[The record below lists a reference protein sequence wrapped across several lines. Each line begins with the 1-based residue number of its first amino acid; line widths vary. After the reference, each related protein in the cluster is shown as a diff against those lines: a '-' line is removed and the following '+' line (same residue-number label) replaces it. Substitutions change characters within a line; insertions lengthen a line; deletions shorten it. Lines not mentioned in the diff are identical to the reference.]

1 MRKDETV
8 SKYSSKQTKAQEGK
22 KPPSTSYIS
31 CKMIPN
37 VDNTVVAYLQRKTS
51 AFDLSNLGTLQIA

>member
-1 MRKDETV
+1 MRKDNETV

-31 CKMIPN
+31 CKMIQN
-37 VDNTVVAYLQRKTS
+37 VDNTVVAYLPEE
-51 AFDLSNLGTLQIA
+51 D